1 MAFDLCI
8 GKKQSD
14 SFCIS
19 VYFLP
24 IIWYTVNTAIPLGGE
39 HMNYLSVAEIAKK
52 WNISERSVRNYCAQE
67 RIPGAVLIGKTWH
80 IPENAEKPARSNGKK
95 MPVKTL
101 LSILQEEKRTKYAGG
116 IYHKTQID
124 LTYNSNRIEGSRLT
138 HDQTRYIFET
148 NTIGVENEV
157 LNVDDV
163 IETSNHF
170 RCIDLIIDHAA
181 STLSE
186 HFIKKPHHILKTGT
200 SDSRKDW
207 FAVGEYKRL
216 PNEVGGMQT
225 SLPEEVAD
233 RMKALLSDY
242 NAVPKKTLDDILDF
256 HVRFERIHPFQ
267 DGNGRVGRLIMF
279 KECLKYNIVPFIIE
293 ENLKLF
299 YYRGLKEWYN
309 EKGYLTD
316 TCLTAQDKYKAY
328 LDYFRI
334 PYEK

>member
-1 MAFDLCI
+1 
-8 GKKQSD
+8 
-14 SFCIS
+14 
-19 VYFLP
+19 
-24 IIWYTVNTAIPLGGE
+24 
-39 HMNYLSVAEIAKK
+39 MNYLSVADTAKK

-95 MPVKTL
+95 TPVKTL
-101 LSILQEEKRTKYAGG
+101 LSILQEEKRTKYAGS

-124 LTYNSNRIEGSRLT
+124 LTYNSNHIEGSRLT

-186 HFIKKPHHILKTGT
+186 HFIKKLHHILKTST

-207 FAVGEYKRL
+207 FTVGEYKRL

-233 RMKALLSDY
+233 KMKALLSDY